1 MSVIGRLFVI
11 AIFSTVPLHVSFAC
25 SSVKC
30 TARFRASRIARS
42 KPMGALFGL
51 TPKNINRGK
60 GRYPAGGAL
69 VARVSQRIKALANTM
84 PDG

>member
-1 MSVIGRLFVI
+1 
-11 AIFSTVPLHVSFAC
+11 
-25 SSVKC
+25 
-30 TARFRASRIARS
+30 
-42 KPMGALFGL
+42 MGALFGL

-60 GRYPAGGAL
+60 GRYRREGAL